1 MKFLV
6 LGHTG
11 MAGHLIA
18 TYLKE
23 QGHEVDGYG
32 RRAVIGI
39 KTIIGD
45 AMDTE
50 YLEQV
55 IRKGNYDVV
64 VNCIG
69 ILNNDAEE
77 HKSNAVFLN
86 AYLPHFLADITKKI
100 DTWVIHMSTDCVF
113 AGNTGP
119 YDENSVPDG
128 TTFYDRSKA
137 LGELKD
143 NKNLTFR
150 NSIVGPDI
158 NNNGIGLFNWFMKQ
172 ENTINGYTKA
182 MWTGMTTLE
191 LAKKIEKAAK
201 VHPTGLVNMVPQ
213 KNISKYELLQLF
225 NKYFKK
231 GQLEIIPKDSFVLDK
246 TLVRKNYSFNENV
259 SDYEQMI
266 KEMYDWIV
274 KHKDLYGYTLR

>member
-23 QGHEVDGYG
+23 QGHEVEGYG
-32 RRAVIGI
+32 RREVIGI

-45 AMDTE
+45 AVDTE
-50 YLEQV
+50 YLEKV
-55 IRKGNYDVV
+55 IYKGNYDVV

-86 AYLPHFLADITKKI
+86 SYLPHFLADVTKKMN
-100 DTWVIHMSTDCVF
+100 TWVIHMSTDCVF

-119 YDENSVPDG
+119 YDEASIPDG
-128 TTFYDRSKA
+128 ITFYDRSKA
-137 LGELKD
+137 LGELRD
-143 NKNLTFR
+143 TKNLTFR

-158 NNNGIGLFNWFMKQ
+158 NINGIGLFNWFMKQ
-172 ENTINGYTKA
+172 EGTIYGYTRA

-201 VHPTGLVNMVPQ
+201 IHPTGLINMVPQ

-225 NKYFKK
+225 NKYFKEGK
-231 GQLEIIPKDSFVLDK
+231 TKILPNDKVILDK
-246 TLVRKNYSFNENV
+246 TLIRKNYDFNEVV
-259 SDYEQMI
+259 SDYEKMI
-266 KEMYDWIV
+266 VEMYNWV
-274 KHKDLYGYTLR
+274 VNHKDLYSYVLK